1 MGKYIHIQ
9 ISGKINKVTG
19 LRYRLRI
26 MFKINVREDRIGNQE
41 WTIQRNRQH
50 CAHKTEDEDIT
61 NYKNTAQ
68 KPKKGEQPGQCQKQ
82 RKPGAREGYVVH
94 ENV

>member
-9 ISGKINKVTG
+9 ISGEINKVTG

-26 MFKINVREDRIGNQE
+26 MFKINVRKDRIGNQE

-50 CAHKTEDEDIT
+50 CAHKTEDEDIA

-68 KPKKGEQPGQCQKQ
+68 KPKKVSNQVTAKNRGNQVLAKGT
-82 RKPGAREGYVVH
+82 
-94 ENV
+94 

>member
-1 MGKYIHIQ
+1 
-9 ISGKINKVTG
+9 
-19 LRYRLRI
+19 
-26 MFKINVREDRIGNQE
+26 MFKINVREDRFGNQE

-68 KPKKGEQPGQCQKQ
+68 KPKKVSNKVTAKNRGNQVLAKGT
-82 RKPGAREGYVVH
+82 
-94 ENV
+94 